1 MKLIRP
7 LSFYME
13 LYYRLADIQEIT
25 GNMVAAMTI

>member
-13 LYYRLADIQEIT
+13 LYDCLADIQDIN
-25 GNMVAAMTI
+25 GKMVAAMTI